1 MPVAMKVSMS
11 VTASYSSARSASRAS
26 NASRTAP
33 RRRASTAADSA
44 AAIRESFA
52 STRAMGD
59 GAVVEEDGRIGA
71 RARGAAGSS
80 PAIHTL
86 ALAHEF
92 ATMTELPRGALSSS
106 ASSQ

>member
-1 MPVAMKVSMS
+1 
-11 VTASYSSARSASRAS
+11 
-26 NASRTAP
+26 
-33 RRRASTAADSA
+33 
-44 AAIRESFA
+44 
-52 STRAMGD
+52 MGD